1 MASAPSGTTSDADG
15 SLVEQVLQV
24 GEGLD
29 LVGFGGRRRGG
40 RRRRICGRWGRGSS
54 RAARLGSLR
63 TLNGNHADSPPASPR
78 RDESGRGYW
87 AVSPSQLG
95 FTHPGGCRAVGV
107 GIEWM

>member
-1 MASAPSGTTSDADG
+1 MASAPSHGGAS
-15 SLVEQVLQV
+15 
-24 GEGLD
+24 GEHGAPQQGPPPGVKKSHPD
-29 LVGFGGRRRGG
+29 QP
-40 RRRRICGRWGRGSS
+40 SS

-63 TLNGNHADSPPASPR
+63 TLNENHADSPPASPR

-87 AVSPSQLG
+87 AVNPNQLG